1 MKLNTL
7 PILIF
12 GGSALAFVLTTAWA
26 SEGIDGVL
34 TRLNADDLSV
44 VAAGEAIYRD
54 NCAVCHGA
62 QLEGQANW
70 RERDAEG
77 YLLAPP
83 HDATGHTWHHSD
95 DLLFEITKYGPG
107 KVVNDEEYKTRMP
120 AYEGVLTDKA
130 IIAVLSFIKHS
141 WPTEEREWQDKT
153 NGGAKNSFK
162 SLNNNK
168 PTLLDKLLG
177 N

>member
-1 MKLNTL
+1 MTTKIPSFL
-7 PILIF
+7 LITF
-12 GGSALAFVLTTAWA
+12 LIAAASAWA
-26 SEGIDGVL
+26 SDGIDGVL
-34 TRLNADDLSV
+34 TSLKADDLAV
-44 VAAGEAIYRD
+44 VQAGEEVYRA
-54 NCAVCHGA
+54 NCAACHGA

-70 RERDAEG
+70 RERDAGG

-95 DLLFEITKYGPG
+95 DLLFEIVKYGPG
-107 KVVNDEEYKTRMP
+107 KIVNDPEYKTRMP
-120 AYEGVLTDKA
+120 VYEGILSDDE

-141 WPTEEREWQDKT
+141 WPDEERIWQEKT
-153 NGGAKNSFK
+153 NGKNNFK
-162 SLNNNK
+162 ILNNNK

>member
-1 MKLNTL
+1 MNTNKLV
-7 PILIF
+7 IGGCLIAA
-12 GGSALAFVLTTAWA
+12 STAWA

-34 TRLNADDLSV
+34 TTLKADDLAIV
-44 VAAGEAIYRD
+44 QAGEAVYRA
-54 NCAVCHGA
+54 NCAACHGE

-107 KVVNDEEYKTRMP
+107 KVVNDPDYKTRMP
-120 AYEGVLTDKA
+120 TYEGILSDDD
-130 IIAVLSFIKHS
+130 IIAVLSFIKNT
-141 WPTEEREWQDKT
+141 WAEEEREWQEST
-153 NGGAKNSFK
+153 NGGSKKSFK
-162 SLNNNK
+162 TLNNNK

>member
-1 MKLNTL
+1 MKLNKL
-7 PILIF
+7 PILIL
-12 GGSALAFVLTTAWA
+12 GGPALTLVLTAAWA

-34 TRLNADDLSV
+34 TRLNPDDLAV
-44 VAAGEAIYRD
+44 VAAGEKIYRD
-54 NCAVCHGA
+54 NCAACHGA

-70 RERDAEG
+70 RERDADG

-107 KVVNDEEYKTRMP
+107 KVVNDPDYKTRML
-120 AYEGVLTDKA
+120 AYEGVLSDDD
-130 IIAVLSFIKHS
+130 IIAVLSFIKNT
-141 WPTEEREWQDKT
+141 WPAKERDWQDKT
-153 NGGAKNSFK
+153 NGGSEKSFK